1 MECSEMRTRQRVLP
15 ALRALTGTT
24 PEPLPLAR
32 PPPSTL
38 PFLALVFT
46 GCAGA
51 VRLGIAVVYGTYR
64 VVSTIFLI
72 YDHWQCAGAASDIDV
87 SR

>member
-1 MECSEMRTRQRVLP
+1 MVALWGSLECSEMRTRQRALP
-15 ALRALTGTT
+15 ALNALTGTT

-38 PFLALVFT
+38 PFLALLFT

-51 VRLGIAVVYGTYR
+51 VRLGIAVVYGMCR
-64 VVSTIFLI
+64 VVATIFFYL
-72 YDHWQCAGAASDIDV
+72 
-87 SR
+87 